1 MDQDTRVA
9 GQDLGVLLGGAANG
23 LVIVSDPADVPAA
36 DLAIVATISDLHRV
50 ADTLL
55 PLLER
60 SYNVLSISEEL
71 AYPWQSHPGLAR
83 RLDDTAKAHGVTVL
97 GSGAKPGL
105 LMDTLPLLLTALTQ
119 RVESVYPPADEHVTL
134 RRDPVEVRPRSDHRG
149 VRDGSQPGRGRRALR
164 LRAGHRG
171 ARGRARGDLDSVDVA
186 EVEPAVVTTS
196 PRVGDH
202 LRIEPGQITAVTH
215 AARGMLKGEPVI
227 DLEITFGFLE
237 PTGEVAA
244 GDGYR
249 IVGEEQV
256 IDLRSSVGFDSFLS
270 TIATAVNAAA
280 AVVEARPGL
289 LSMGDLPARSVAAE
303 GEQRAARA
311 SLGPRLLRTETE
323 TRKTE
328 NLPPTRL
335 HTSRRRDARRGSS
348 AGPERRLAA
357 HAEHILTRTAK

>member
-1 MDQDTRVA
+1 MSRYGAILSKSGLGLTTEEFATARSRGEVVGHYGFEQAIGALAA
-9 GQDLGVLLGGAANG
+9 GLG
-23 LVIVSDPADVPAA
+23 
-36 DLAIVATISDLHRV
+36 
-50 ADTLL
+50 
-55 PLLER
+55 
-60 SYNVLSISEEL
+60 
-71 AYPWQSHPGLAR
+71 W
-83 RLDDTAKAHGVTVL
+83 
-97 GSGAKPGL
+97 
-105 LMDTLPLLLTALTQ
+105 
-119 RVESVYPPADEHVTL
+119 
-134 RRDPVEVRPRSDHRG
+134 
-149 VRDGSQPGRGRRALR
+149 
-164 LRAGHRG
+164 
-171 ARGRARGDLDSVDVA
+171 DLDSVDVA